1 MHHIVAF
8 ILVDKNNLPNSQ
20 ASDFTVILNFA
31 FAFAGGLAFLL
42 LVIAGLRYTLSGSDA
57 EKVAESKRMIIYT
70 LVGLVVIAV
79 AASIVNFVLEK
90 A

>member
-1 MHHIVAF
+1 MYRILAL
-8 ILVDKNNLPNSQ
+8 LVDTNNLPNPKT
-20 ASDFTVILNFA
+20 SDFTVILNFA

-42 LVIAGLRYTLSGSDA
+42 LVIAGLRYTLSGGNE

-70 LVGLVVIAV
+70 LVGLVVIGL

-90 A
+90 T